1 MRFFNLIEELAP
13 ALILEINPTANISPN
28 VDFYSGF
35 VYEMLDIPK
44 ELYTAI
50 FAVAR
55 IVGWSAHRIEE
66 LVTTYKIIRPAYMSV
81 MPKRDEP
88 VEDQDI

>member
-35 VYEMLDIPK
+35 VYEMLDIP
-44 ELYTAI
+44 
-50 FAVAR
+50 
-55 IVGWSAHRIEE
+55 
-66 LVTTYKIIRPAYMSV
+66 
-81 MPKRDEP
+81 
-88 VEDQDI
+88 